1 MEETRVDEK
10 RESPFYV
17 RTSLAAAMTMAMVP
31 GRFFRDAKL
40 YCINLLL
47 TYDEGCVGRCA
58 YCGLSRSRE
67 TDELWNAKSFIR
79 VEWPVVA
86 LDEVISRIGTGVC
99 SHVERICLSMITNR
113 RACRDALTVVSRLHQ
128 EVDLISALIT
138 PTVIDKEWLYEL
150 KEAGADM
157 VGVAIDAAT
166 PELFEDLRGRGVKG
180 PHTWDRY
187 WRTVQEVVEVFGKN
201 RVGVHLIV
209 GLGETEEEMVRAIQ
223 RAYDMGAQTH
233 LFSFFPEEKSPLE
246 NHPQPPIGRYRRVQL
261 ARYLV
266 NYCIASAEKMRF
278 DEKGRIRNFGIDEG
292 KLNRIVDSGLPFM
305 TSGCPG
311 KTMEN
316 ACNRP
321 FANCTPYQ
329 AYTGELRNYPFPPSE
344 GDVKIIRKQ
353 LYDYS
358 NRSNSPKDIANLVCE
373 DIVE

>member
-1 MEETRVDEK
+1 MEEPKVDEK
-10 RESPFYV
+10 RESPLYV
-17 RTSLAAAMTMAMVP
+17 QTSLAAAMTMGMIP

-67 TDELWNAKSFIR
+67 TGEFWEEKSFIR
-79 VEWPVVA
+79 VEWPTVA
-86 LDEVISRIGTGVC
+86 LDEVISRVGSGVC
-99 SHVERICLSMITNR
+99 SHVERVCVSMVTDR
-113 RACRDALTVVSRLHQ
+113 RARMNTLTVVGRLHK

-138 PTVIDKEWLYEL
+138 PTIVNKEWLCEL
-150 KEAGADM
+150 KRAGADM

-166 PELFEDLRGRGVKG
+166 PELFERLRGRGVEG
-180 PHTWDRY
+180 PHRWDKY
-187 WRTVQEVVEVFGKN
+187 WRTVQEAVEVFGKN

-223 RAYDMGAQTH
+223 QAHNMGAKTH
-233 LFSFFPEEKSPLE
+233 LFSFFPEEKSPME
-246 NHPQPPIGRYRRVQL
+246 NHPQPPIGKYRRIQL
-261 ARYLV
+261 ARYLI
-266 NYCIASAEKMRF
+266 NHRITSAEEMKF
-278 DEKGRIRNFGIDEG
+278 DQEGRIRNYGVDEG
-292 KLNRIVDSGLPFM
+292 KLNKVIDSGLPFM

-311 KTMEN
+311 KTLED

-329 AYTGELRNYPFPPSE
+329 AYMGELRNYPFPPNE
-344 GDVKIIRKQ
+344 EDVKIIRRQ

-358 NRSNSPKDIANLVCE
+358 NMSNSPKEMGSPGL
-373 DIVE
+373 